1 MVGLV
6 PTFQGE
12 RLVQA
17 PGGLLQ
23 LSVLGGGL
31 LRGPGG
37 QQVRV
42 GVGLDGAQWGRVG
55 VRLALLHGQEGAAGF
70 GAGHLDSLIGLVSA
84 AGGRG
89 SRQLLG
95 GVAVVEELMVRR
107 DWLPV
112 VVVGLL
118 SLQLL
123 LFPPNVIQQDLAVP
137 APSHS
142 ASSSPCPSPIRKSTV
157 RPRPSVGQRF
167 RAPEQP
173 GCVGSPGPRLT
184 VHPQSC
190 LRLAPLL
197 LWRVDAVQESIRA
210 VTVASRDDRR
220 RSRIRRAG
228 RGGGLQG
235 ARREGGR
242 VKGERRRVGGRKWE
256 GPVVLKSLGMVA
268 PERQGGTL
276 SS

>member
-1 MVGLV
+1 MV

-12 RLVQA
+12 CLVEA

-31 LRGPGG
+31 LGGAGG

-42 GVGLDGAQWGRVG
+42 GVRLDGAQGGRVG

-70 GAGHLDSLIGLVSA
+70 GAGHLDSLIGLGPA

-89 SRQLLG
+89 SRRLPG
-95 GVAVVEELMVRR
+95 GVAVVEQLMVRR

-112 VVVGLL
+112 VGVGLL

-137 APSHS
+137 APSHP
-142 ASSSPCPSPIRKSTV
+142 ASSSPCPSPIRKSAV
-157 RPRPSVGQRF
+157 RLCPSVGQRF
-167 RAPEQP
+167 GAPEQP
-173 GCVGSPGPRLT
+173 GRVRSPGPRLT

-197 LWRVDAVQESIRA
+197 LWWVDAVQESIRA
-210 VTVASRDDRR
+210 VTVASCDDRR

-228 RGGGLQG
+228 RGGGLQR
-235 ARREGGR
+235 ARRERGR
-242 VKGERRRVGGRKWE
+242 MKG
-256 GPVVLKSLGMVA
+256 
-268 PERQGGTL
+268 
-276 SS
+276 